1 MSKLNYLK
9 EVEIKFNKIQ
19 AALDECNKL
28 KLCLPEK
35 YRDHFQELVDTDIR
49 NRIGSAVLKIRAT
62 LEAKMEA
69 DIAKAIAD
77 EESRN
82 VESI

>member
-1 MSKLNYLK
+1 MSKLDYLK

-19 AALDECNKL
+19 AALDVCNQL
-28 KLCLPEK
+28 KLSLPEQ
-35 YRDHFQELVDTDIR
+35 YRAHFQELVDNDIK
-49 NRIGSAVLKIRAT
+49 NRIGVAVMNIRIA

-69 DIAKAIAD
+69 DIAAAIA
-77 EESRN
+77 EAESRN

>member
-19 AALDECNKL
+19 AALDVCNQL
-28 KLCLPEK
+28 KLNLPEQ
-35 YRDHFQELVDTDIR
+35 YRAHFQELVDADIK
-49 NRIGSAVLKIRAT
+49 NRIGVAVMNIRIA

-69 DIAKAIAD
+69 DIAAAIA
-77 EESRN
+77 EAESRN

>member
-1 MSKLNYLK
+1 MNKLSYLK

-19 AALDECNKL
+19 AALDVCNQL
-28 KLCLPEK
+28 KLNLPEQ
-35 YRDHFQELVDTDIR
+35 YRAHFQELVDNDIK
-49 NRIGSAVLKIRAT
+49 NRIGVAVMHIRVA

-69 DIAKAIAD
+69 DIAAAIA
-77 EESRN
+77 EAESRN

>member
-19 AALDECNKL
+19 AALDVCNQL
-28 KLCLPEK
+28 KLNLPEQ
-35 YRDHFQELVDTDIR
+35 YRAHFQELVDADIK
-49 NRIGSAVLKIRAT
+49 NRIGVAVMHIRIA

-69 DIAKAIAD
+69 DIAAAIA
-77 EESRN
+77 EAESRN